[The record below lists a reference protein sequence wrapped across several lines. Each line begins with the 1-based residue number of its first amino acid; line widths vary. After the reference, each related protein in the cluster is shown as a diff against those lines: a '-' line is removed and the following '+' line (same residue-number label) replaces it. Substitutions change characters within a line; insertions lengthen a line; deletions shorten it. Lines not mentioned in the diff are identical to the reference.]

1 VCSYVTGPALK
12 SVQRPYRCRSSCDE
26 LRTVLSDYQPLS
38 LLSLLLLD
46 VTNLHNCYL
55 HCLYTSQDASS
66 NTQRKKTV
74 RDLEEKLT
82 KTDKKAED
90 YESRYNLAVRTINQL
105 KNGIQ
110 SIFTRIGATTA
121 SVDEMLGNQVN
132 ACVRVAVLAVVASL
146 VRECPALL

>member
-1 VCSYVTGPALK
+1 MCILSIIHNRNNVYAVNDVNSEIERLEH
-12 SVQRPYRCRSSCDE
+12 SISSMRNQIE
-26 LRTVLSDYQPLS
+26 KYKG
-38 LLSLLLLD
+38 
-46 VTNLHNCYL
+46 
-55 HCLYTSQDASS
+55 QDASS

-74 RDLEEKLT
+74 RDLEDKLT

-110 SIFTRIGATTA
+110 SIFTRIGATSV

-132 ACVRVAVLAVVASL
+132 FILISNLIINLL
-146 VRECPALL
+146 VH